1 MKRLRLYKLEVEILD
16 EPDCSDQRM
25 VEHVKEALEIHM
37 EAEKV
42 VVTIKDVASLEV
54 PLDEFGH
61 PILAEA

>member
-1 MKRLRLYKLEVEILD
+1 MKRLRLYKFEVEILD

-25 VEHVKEALEIHM
+25 VEHVKKGLEIHM
-37 EAEKV
+37 EAEKI
-42 VVTIKDVASLEV
+42 VVTIKDASTLEV